1 MHITLVRG
9 VPKRSARHGGGR
21 WARAGVR
28 QINVCATTGNPK
40 SLITETC
47 PLPVPLDSV
56 RFLPL
61 TLAKLWPGG
70 DRRSLQSTDLIHL
83 IGNGQSLPRRIV
95 RLLPE
100 IPDRITTAELAL

>member
-1 MHITLVRG
+1 MHITLVSG

-28 QINVCATTGNPK
+28 KINVPLMSPNRPQCATTGNAK

-61 TLAKLWPGG
+61 TVAKLWPGG
-70 DRRSLQSTDLIHL
+70 DRRSLQSTPWLQYARHDQGGWL
-83 IGNGQSLPRRIV
+83 
-95 RLLPE
+95 
-100 IPDRITTAELAL
+100 